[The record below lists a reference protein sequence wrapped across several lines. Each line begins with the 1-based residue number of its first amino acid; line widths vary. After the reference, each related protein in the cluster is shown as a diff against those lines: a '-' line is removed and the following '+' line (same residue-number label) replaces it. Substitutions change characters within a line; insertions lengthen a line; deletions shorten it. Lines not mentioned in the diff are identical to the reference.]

1 MSKKW
6 ARLAREQVGYGLVG
20 RDARATVTSSTG
32 ETVTRGPV
40 QGVRVEEKPDRMRL
54 PDFETGKRHTYIKVE
69 VQINGEWFLV
79 SKVEVKRPDFAQS
92 EDAQD
97 RELLDAVPV
106 RVNGGQVFHVDRK
119 TGKRIAPEDEARAF
133 REDAAALQV
142 TRDLLTGKDEQ
153 LKNWMDDQSDD
164 VRRAVIRALRVEQ
177 LKGQHPSNG
186 EAR

>member
-1 MSKKW
+1 MSTRREHLIAASMLKQLLGDRV
-6 ARLAREQVGYGLVG
+6 AEQVDPVKFW
-20 RDARATVTSSTG
+20 
-32 ETVTRGPV
+32 ETELEFRLSPAWLGPI
-40 QGVRVEEKPDRMRL
+40 RE
-54 PDFETGKRHTYIKVE
+54 I
-69 VQINGEWFLV
+69 
-79 SKVEVKRPDFAQS
+79 AQS
-92 EDAQD
+92 LVEAVDRLTVGQGEDAQD
-97 RELLDAVPV
+97 CELLDAVPV